1 MLLAFGKLPDRRAAR
16 PGRPGAAGHA
26 ARGDL
31 RGAAG
36 QADAPAPP
44 ARRSRACGARPTEL
58 LADVGDRAR
67 RTEPVAELLRPLAES
82 MRRDWRLS
90 SVRIWTG
97 PPGRLDEG
105 DLECATIVPAPLD
118 GAPPAIPLSAAERG
132 LLARVGV
139 AGPGWLRM
147 WLPRLR
153 APTPEPPQMRFAPAV
168 DGSRVLGLV
177 VIERAADA
185 AAFTGADER
194 ALAAVAGRLAIELRS
209 RALDEAL
216 QATLVDLRTSNA
228 ELQASRA
235 RIVAAATAERRRIER
250 DLHDGA
256 QQHLVALAV
265 GLRLLRDG
273 LPADSPDLELLDEL
287 DGGAREAVAE
297 LRNLAHGIYPPLLR
311 DAGLAAALRA
321 VAARSPVAVTVGRR
335 HGRNGTSR
343 ARRGRGLLLLP
354 RGAAERGEARPRRA
368 RHDRARR
375 RRTASSSST
384 SSTTAPASTRRPPR
398 AARACTN
405 MADRLGAVGG
415 TLLIRSSPG
424 QGTEVSGRVPVAA
437 TRTRWPATGAGVG
450 GMRAERRFPRTRA
463 VAWGAVRAVA
473 AAERRTGLRALLLFG
488 ALFGLVAGLV
498 LGTVALG
505 ARTAGAYPRLTD
517 AVGLDDVRVQVPAD
531 QPGLAAAVP
540 TLPDVR
546 TAWMTYGWVA
556 RVEGPALRF
565 VSLGAGLD
573 QPPDLVQP
581 GARRRPRPGAGRR
594 RRGHD
599 QRAVGRGE
607 RPARRHG
614 GDRPHPHAR
623 PDRALRLGR
632 RRPEGPDPA
641 AVGGRDRPDARV
653 GRPAVRGAGEPGVR
667 PALPGH
673 RGEPPRVRP
682 ARRHPGRGRPVRPG
696 LRGRGGRGAAR
707 RSWPRSC
714 RRGCTAR
721 ARTATRRRGRPSARS
736 SSA

>member
-1 MLLAFGKLPDRRAAR
+1 MNLLSGRRAARSLLLAGVIVGLGIASVGVCVALLGGGPPFPVAAALTLLPVVLGAAATTSARARRAGTSILVASSDFAGLAIAVDLGLLLMLLAFGKLPIGAQLDLVNPALLGMLLVATCAGPLGRRMARSTRAAL
-16 PGRPGAAGHA
+16 AGV
-26 ARGDL
+26 
-31 RGAAG
+31 
-36 QADAPAPP
+36 
-44 ARRSRACGARPTEL
+44 RRSPEEL

-147 WLPRLR
+147 WLPRLVP
-153 APTPEPPQMRFAPAV
+153 PTPEPPQMRFAPAV

-287 DGGAREAVAE
+287 DGGARAAVAE

-321 VAARSPVAVTVGRR
+321 VAARSPLAITVVDERPERAAEPVEVAVYFCCLEALQNVAKHAPDARVTIGLATVDGALFFTVVDD
-335 HGRNGTSR
+335 GPGFDP
-343 ARRGRGLLLLP
+343 AAAD
-354 RGAAERGEARPRRA
+354 RGAGL
-368 RHDRARR
+368 
-375 RRTASSSST
+375 
-384 SSTTAPASTRRPPR
+384 
-398 AARACTN
+398 TN

-415 TLLIRSSPG
+415 TLRIRSSPG
-424 QGTEVSGRVPVAA
+424 AGTEVSGRVPVGDAH
-437 TRTRWPATGAGVG
+437 T
-450 GMRAERRFPRTRA
+450 
-463 VAWGAVRAVA
+463 
-473 AAERRTGLRALLLFG
+473 L
-488 ALFGLVAGLV
+488 
-498 LGTVALG
+498 
-505 ARTAGAYPRLTD
+505 TAP
-517 AVGLDDVRVQVPAD
+517 
-531 QPGLAAAVP
+531 
-540 TLPDVR
+540 
-546 TAWMTYGWVA
+546 
-556 RVEGPALRF
+556 
-565 VSLGAGLD
+565 
-573 QPPDLVQP
+573 
-581 GARRRPRPGAGRR
+581 
-594 RRGHD
+594 
-599 QRAVGRGE
+599 
-607 RPARRHG
+607 
-614 GDRPHPHAR
+614 
-623 PDRALRLGR
+623 
-632 RRPEGPDPA
+632 
-641 AVGGRDRPDARV
+641 ARV
-653 GRPAVRGAGEPGVR
+653 G
-667 PALPGH
+667 
-673 RGEPPRVRP
+673 
-682 ARRHPGRGRPVRPG
+682 
-696 LRGRGGRGAAR
+696 
-707 RSWPRSC
+707 
-714 RRGCTAR
+714 
-721 ARTATRRRGRPSARS
+721 
-736 SSA
+736 

>member
-1 MLLAFGKLPDRRAAR
+1 MLLVATCAGPLGRRMARSTRAAL
-16 PGRPGAAGHA
+16 AGV
-26 ARGDL
+26 
-31 RGAAG
+31 
-36 QADAPAPP
+36 
-44 ARRSRACGARPTEL
+44 RRSPEEL

-147 WLPRLR
+147 WLPRLVP
-153 APTPEPPQMRFAPAV
+153 PTPEPPQMRFAPAV

-287 DGGAREAVAE
+287 DGGARAAVAE

-321 VAARSPVAVTVGRR
+321 VAARSPRR
-335 HGRNGTSR
+335 RSRWSTNGRNAPPSPSRWRCTSAAWRPCRTWRSTPPTR
-343 ARRGRGLLLLP
+343 ASRSGWRRW
-354 RGAAERGEARPRRA
+354 
-368 RHDRARR
+368 
-375 RRTASSSST
+375 TAPSSSPSP
-384 SSTTAPASTRRPPR
+384 TTAPASTRRPPT
-398 AARACTN
+398 AARASRTWPTGS
-405 MADRLGAVGG
+405 A
-415 TLLIRSSPG
+415 RSAAPCG
-424 QGTEVSGRVPVAA
+424 SGRRRVRAPRSAAGCRSA
-437 TRTRWPATGAGVG
+437 TRTR
-450 GMRAERRFPRTRA
+450 
-463 VAWGAVRAVA
+463 
-473 AAERRTGLRALLLFG
+473 
-488 ALFGLVAGLV
+488 
-498 LGTVALG
+498 
-505 ARTAGAYPRLTD
+505 
-517 AVGLDDVRVQVPAD
+517 
-531 QPGLAAAVP
+531 
-540 TLPDVR
+540 
-546 TAWMTYGWVA
+546 
-556 RVEGPALRF
+556 
-565 VSLGAGLD
+565 
-573 QPPDLVQP
+573 
-581 GARRRPRPGAGRR
+581 
-594 RRGHD
+594 
-599 QRAVGRGE
+599 
-607 RPARRHG
+607 
-614 GDRPHPHAR
+614 
-623 PDRALRLGR
+623 
-632 RRPEGPDPA
+632 
-641 AVGGRDRPDARV
+641 
-653 GRPAVRGAGEPGVR
+653 
-667 PALPGH
+667 
-673 RGEPPRVRP
+673 
-682 ARRHPGRGRPVRPG
+682 
-696 LRGRGGRGAAR
+696 
-707 RSWPRSC
+707 
-714 RRGCTAR
+714 
-721 ARTATRRRGRPSARS
+721 
-736 SSA
+736 